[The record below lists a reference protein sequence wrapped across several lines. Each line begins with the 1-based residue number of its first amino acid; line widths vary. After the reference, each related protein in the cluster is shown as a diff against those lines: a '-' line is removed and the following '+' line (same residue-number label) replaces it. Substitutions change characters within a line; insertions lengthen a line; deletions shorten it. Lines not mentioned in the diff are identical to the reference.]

1 MTARSMHEAIAARDR
16 ALDQVAKAADARWKE
31 HALQCVRRTCEQL
44 PDFISDDIWT
54 TGGLDSTRED
64 RALGPIMLQAAR
76 RGWAV
81 KTDRVRPSVRSHGSG
96 KPVWK
101 SLIHD
106 PGFGDGRLFST
117 PPVAPGNALT
127 EEAA

>member
-16 ALDQVAKAADARWKE
+16 ALDQVDEAADARWKE
-31 HALQCVRRTCEQL
+31 HALECVRRTCEQL

-76 RGWAV
+76 LGWAV
-81 KTDRVRPSVRSHGSG
+81 KTDRVRPSARSHGSG
-96 KPVWK
+96 KPVWR
-101 SLIHD
+101 SRLYE

-117 PPVAPGNALT
+117 PPAPPANAIRG
-127 EEAA
+127 EAA

>member
-1 MTARSMHEAIAARDR
+1 MNLNDALAARDR
-16 ALDQVAKAADARWKE
+16 ALRQVDENADEAWKMD
-31 HALQCVRRTCEQL
+31 ALDAVRKTCEQL

-76 RGWAV
+76 NGWAV
-81 KTDRVRPSVRSHGSG
+81 KTDRVRPSARSHGSG

-101 SLIHD
+101 SSLFE

-117 PPVAPGNALT
+117 PPASAIMG
-127 EEAA
+127 EAA